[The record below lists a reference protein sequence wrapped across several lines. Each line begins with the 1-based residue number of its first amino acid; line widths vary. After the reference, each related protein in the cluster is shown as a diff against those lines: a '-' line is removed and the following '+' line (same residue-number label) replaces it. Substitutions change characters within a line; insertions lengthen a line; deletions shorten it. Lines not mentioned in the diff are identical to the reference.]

1 MVNEFKEKLKKLEN
15 RVSELLKEM
24 KIKFDVDTFLH
35 FDKLNIKHID
45 ISNFEIKI
53 LASENYQDE
62 SKLVEKINRQG
73 LEVLGFKKKNTRHN
87 IFFLSASKVQS
98 LEKDILEKIFK
109 NAYELYNLFYRYK
122 ALREEIN
129 TTFELK
135 FLNHRVCLFLSLVDN
150 EYFLEK
156 QQKYDE
162 FDEYFIFQDFI
173 NELYNKDRFIELERN
188 SILSNK
194 EIKD

>member
-1 MVNEFKEKLKKLEN
+1 M
-15 RVSELLKEM
+15 
-24 KIKFDVDTFLH
+24 
-35 FDKLNIKHID
+35 
-45 ISNFEIKI
+45 
-53 LASENYQDE
+53 
-62 SKLVEKINRQG
+62 
-73 LEVLGFKKKNTRHN
+73 
-87 IFFLSASKVQS
+87 
-98 LEKDILEKIFK
+98 
-109 NAYELYNLFYRYK
+109 
-122 ALREEIN
+122 
-129 TTFELK
+129 K

-173 NELYNKDRFIELERN
+173 NELYNKDRFIEFERN